1 MQELIKLSIF
11 LSLFALLSC
20 NEKAKP
26 NTKATD
32 LDSTQIDHLTN
43 ILVA

>member
-1 MQELIKLSIF
+1 MHELIKISIF

-20 NEKAKP
+20 NEKAKSNP
-26 NTKATD
+26 KATD
-32 LDSTQIDHLTN
+32 LDSTQIDRLTN